1 MIQATFGLAKSAHAT
16 DVTSLLDSYGSWVGL
31 RSSHVLDS
39 SGRFSGD
46 DGSSRSI
53 STAEDRELLLALR
66 SRADL
71 VVVDAATARLEQYRA
86 PKSKVPLAIFSSSGD
101 FTDIPAV
108 EVSEQPIFLF
118 TGDRSPRHAS
128 NPGVIVV
135 PVKHS
140 PFDGF
145 LEWAKDRALEA
156 ILLEAGPTLTAKAF
170 EDGIVRQSAITR
182 TGASPD
188 ADPTLV
194 ANPFDS
200 EARLVSLALAPGAS
214 FSLWVH

>member
-1 MIQATFGLAKSAHAT
+1 MIQATFGLAQSANAS
-16 DVTSLLDSYGSWVGL
+16 DVTSLVDSYGSWVGV
-31 RSSHVLDS
+31 RSNHVVDS
-39 SGRFSGD
+39 SGRFSGE

-53 STAEDRELLLALR
+53 STVEDRELLLALR

-71 VVVDAATARLEQYRA
+71 IVVDAATARLEQYRA
-86 PKSKVPLAIFSSSGD
+86 PKSKASLAIFSSSGD
-101 FTDIPAV
+101 FTGIPAV
-108 EVSEQPIFLF
+108 ETTEKPIYLF
-118 TGDRSPRHAS
+118 SGNNLPRYPS
-128 NPGVIVV
+128 KPNVVVV
-135 PVKHS
+135 PVKQS

-145 LEWAKDRALEA
+145 LEWAKARALEA

-170 EDGIVRQSAITR
+170 EAGIVRQSAITR
-182 TGASPD
+182 TGVSPL

-194 ANPFDS
+194 ANPFNS

>member
-1 MIQATFGLAKSAHAT
+1 MIQATFGLAQSAQAT
-16 DVTSLLDSYGSWVGL
+16 DVTSLVDSYGSWVGV
-31 RSSHVLDS
+31 RSNHVVDS

-71 VVVDAATARLEQYRA
+71 IVVDAATARLEQYRA
-86 PKSKVPLAIFSSSGD
+86 PKSKVSLAIFSSSGD
-101 FTDIPAV
+101 FTGIPAV
-108 EVSEQPIFLF
+108 ETTEQPIYLF
-118 TGDRSPRHAS
+118 SGKNPTRYPS
-128 NPGVIVV
+128 NPNVVVV
-135 PVKHS
+135 PVKNS

-145 LEWAKDRALEA
+145 LEWAKERALEA

-170 EDGIVRQSAITR
+170 EAGIIRQSAITR
-182 TGASPD
+182 TGVSPV
-188 ADPTLV
+188 ADPTLM

-200 EARLVSLALAPGAS
+200 EARLVSLAVAPGAS